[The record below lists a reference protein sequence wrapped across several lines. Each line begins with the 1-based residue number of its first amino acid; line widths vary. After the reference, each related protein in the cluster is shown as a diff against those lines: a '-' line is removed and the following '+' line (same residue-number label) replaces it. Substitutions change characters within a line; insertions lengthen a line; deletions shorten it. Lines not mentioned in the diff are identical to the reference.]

1 MLHPAGESGITVN
14 EEAKTVTLSPQ
25 TGVDAFVQQV
35 ENDHVVLLKDGQPL
49 AENVSIGTGCVVQLQ
64 DENGQVLSEY
74 TVIVPM
80 DISGDGNITT
90 SDARTVLRAAVSL
103 ETLTGAYSAAAD
115 ANGDGHITSADARTI
130 LRRAV
135 GLDG

>member
-1 MLHPAGESGITVN
+1 M
-14 EEAKTVTLSPQ
+14 
-25 TGVDAFVQQV
+25 
-35 ENDHVVLLKDGQPL
+35 
-49 AENVSIGTGCVVQLQ
+49 VQLQ